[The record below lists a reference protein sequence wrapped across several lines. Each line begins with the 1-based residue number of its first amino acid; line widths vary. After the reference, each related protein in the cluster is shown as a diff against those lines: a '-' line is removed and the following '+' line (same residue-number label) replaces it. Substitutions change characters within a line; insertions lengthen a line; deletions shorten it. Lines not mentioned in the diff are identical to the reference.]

1 MTLSEA
7 LERIKKQKPSAL
19 TDDELIAEVN
29 QLEAV
34 VQQEI
39 FDFLFED
46 IRQYTVEDMEEE
58 LLIYKPFD
66 EVYTFYVA
74 AKIDSIN
81 EEYNSYNANMAFFNN
96 RYKDFRAHHRRNNKD
111 VKIVSLKNYY

>member
-7 LERIKKQKPSAL
+7 LETIKKQKPSSL
-19 TDDELIAEVN
+19 TDDELIAEIN

-34 VQQEI
+34 VQQEV
-39 FDFLFED
+39 FDFMFDD
-46 IRQYTVEDMEEE
+46 IVQYTAADMEVE
-58 LLIYKPFD
+58 LTIYKPFD
-66 EVYTFYVA
+66 EVYVFYVK
-74 AKIDSIN
+74 AKIDNVN

-111 VKIVSLKNYY
+111 VKVVSLKNYY